1 MKKFLSY
8 FNIFELNLT
17 STSYKSGLIR
27 IIASVLVMM
36 IVCIFRFSV
45 TLSNPVVN
53 IIVSL
58 LVMAIMVLSVMCLF
72 VASVECLQ
80 VGDNIKKCKAREND
94 KYK

>member
-27 IIASVLVMM
+27 IFASVLVMM

>member
-27 IIASVLVMM
+27 ILASVLVMM

-58 LVMAIMVLSVMCLF
+58 LAMAIMVLSVMCLF

-80 VGDNIKKCKAREND
+80 VGDNIKKYKAREND